1 MNTMIKEVIVVE
13 GKDDISAVKAALDCE
28 VIATNGFGYG
38 RKLVETLKSINKR
51 RGIIILTDPDYGGES
66 IRKDLSKHI
75 PDCKHAFLPQGKAL
89 KKDNIGIENATPEDI
104 REAIEKA
111 RPNEVEATET
121 FQREDLTLFNLAG
134 GPGSKER
141 REKLGEILG
150 IGYTNGKQLLNR
162 LNHLGVTREEFL
174 AAMERIEK
182 DGQ

>member
-1 MNTMIKEVIVVE
+1 MIKEVIVVE
-13 GKDDISAVKAALDCE
+13 GKDDISAVKAALQCE

-38 RKLVETLKSINKR
+38 RKLIETLKSIHKR
-51 RGIIILTDPDYGGES
+51 RGIIILTDPDYGGER
-66 IRKDLSKHI
+66 IRRDISKHI

-89 KKDNIGIENATPEDI
+89 KKDNIGIENASPEDI

-111 RPNEVEATET
+111 RPNRVEAKVN
-121 FQREDLTLFNLAG
+121 FQKDDLFLFNLAG

-141 REKLGEILG
+141 REKLGELLG

-162 LNHLGVTREEFL
+162 LNNLGVSREEFL
-174 AAMERIEK
+174 KAMERIDK